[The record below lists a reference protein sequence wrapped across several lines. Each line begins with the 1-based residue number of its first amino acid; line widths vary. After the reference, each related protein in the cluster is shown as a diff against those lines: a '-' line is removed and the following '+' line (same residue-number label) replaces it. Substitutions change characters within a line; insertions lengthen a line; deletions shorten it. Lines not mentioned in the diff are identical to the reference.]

1 METILLVAH
10 GHNTE
15 LRTPLERRGYRVA
28 VAQHPSE
35 VRRWLTSEDVRLTI
49 FALPL
54 PTVRLSEFLQAL
66 EPDLRSSLAFMATGV
81 DAELPATEVFD
92 LGAQDY
98 IANPLG
104 DVPEFLASV
113 GVLLGSRRGDVQMRY
128 LRTKALSPVGWG
140 QAIGQ
145 SPALRRVIE
154 TLQQVCRRTSSGAT
168 PTILLGGETGTGKGF
183 FAKCIHN
190 NGARRNKAFVDIN
203 CASLPPSLIEAEL
216 FGHEKGSF
224 TDAKI
229 ARAGLFETADGGTLF
244 LDEIATLPLD
254 LQAKLLTVLEEKHVR
269 RLGGRQSVKVDV
281 QVVAATHRNLLAAVR
296 EKQFREDLYHRLNV
310 ISITI
315 PPLRQRGRDILM
327 LAEDFLMQLCRE
339 YGMPPRVFSEEA
351 QVWMLSYLWPGNVR
365 ELRNLIERIVLLEND
380 TTVRVEHLRGT
391 IRSESTP
398 PPALVS
404 MPSLSLPPS
413 PSLPPSLSP
422 SSTPPSVEISRS
434 GSRLRVSLPPNGAS
448 LEEIE
453 REVISAALEQ
463 CDGNVSAA
471 ARFLS
476 ISRQTLIYRMKKFG
490 LSERPR
496 SSSG

>member
-1 METILLVAH
+1 LLVAN
-10 GHNTE
+10 GRNTE
-15 LRTPLERRGYRVA
+15 LRAPLERRGYRVVQA
-28 VAQHPSE
+28 HHPGE
-35 VRRWLTSEDVRLTI
+35 VRQWLNDDTVRLTI

-54 PTVRLSEFLQAL
+54 AHLHLTDFFQTLDPAIRQG
-66 EPDLRSSLAFMATGV
+66 LAFLVTGADTDV
-81 DAELPATEVFD
+81 PGGAEAFD
-92 LGAQDY
+92 LGAQDH
-98 IANPLG
+98 IADPLA
-104 DVPEFLASV
+104 DISEFLASV

-128 LRTKALSPVGWG
+128 LRTKALAPVGWG

-145 SPALRRVIE
+145 SPALRRVID
-154 TLQQVCRRTSSGAT
+154 TLQQVCRRTSAGAT

-190 NGARRNKAFVDIN
+190 NGARRNKPFVDIN

-224 TDAKI
+224 TDAKA

-269 RLGGRQSVKVDV
+269 RLGGRQSIKIDV

-315 PPLRQRGRDILM
+315 PPLRQRGEDIML
-327 LAEDFLMQLCRE
+327 LAEDFLVSLCRE
-339 YGMPPRVFSEEA
+339 YGMPLRFFSDEA
-351 QVWMLSYLWPGNVR
+351 RAWMLGYQWPGNVR
-365 ELRNLIERIVLLEND
+365 ELRNHIERVILLEND
-380 TTVRVEHLRGT
+380 TTVQVEHLRGA
-391 IRSESTP
+391 IRSESMP
-398 PPALVS
+398 PPASV
-404 MPSLSLPPS
+404 PLSIPAIPQARPPAI
-413 PSLPPSLSP
+413 PPI
-422 SSTPPSVEISRS
+422 PPISAPPAVEITQS
-434 GSRLRVSLPPNGAS
+434 GTRLRVSLPPTGAS
-448 LEEIE
+448 LEQIE
-453 REVISAALEQ
+453 REVILTALEQ

-490 LSERPR
+490 FSERPKPLP
-496 SSSG
+496 GG